1 VRVKEKPSRK
11 NKKTKK
17 TTKSCTQK
25 FEICCPQRNATT
37 KTQMLKKSKNKEANG
52 TQSTSNAD
60 EEEEEPGV
68 QTEEGKPNYL
78 MHHLSSWMIKK
89 TRC

>member
-1 VRVKEKPSRK
+1 
-11 NKKTKK
+11 
-17 TTKSCTQK
+17 
-25 FEICCPQRNATT
+25 
-37 KTQMLKKSKNKEANG
+37 MLRESKNKEANG

-60 EEEEEPGV
+60 EEEGEPGV

-78 MHHLSSWMIKK
+78 MQHLSSWMIKK

>member
-1 VRVKEKPSRK
+1 
-11 NKKTKK
+11 
-17 TTKSCTQK
+17 
-25 FEICCPQRNATT
+25 
-37 KTQMLKKSKNKEANG
+37 MLRESKNEEANG

-60 EEEEEPGV
+60 EEEEPGV

>member
-1 VRVKEKPSRK
+1 VRANEKPSRK

-37 KTQMLKKSKNKEANG
+37 KTQMLRESKNKEANG

-60 EEEEEPGV
+60 EEEEPAV

-78 MHHLSSWMIKK
+78 TQHLSSWMIKK